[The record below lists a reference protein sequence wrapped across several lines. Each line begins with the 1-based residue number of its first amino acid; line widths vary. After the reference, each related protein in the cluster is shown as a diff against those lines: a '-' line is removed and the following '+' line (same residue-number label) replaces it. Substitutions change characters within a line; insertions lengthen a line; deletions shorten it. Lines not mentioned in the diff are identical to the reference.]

1 MASTS
6 AQKQQVI
13 SKIRAVTKIVND
25 PSTNPLDSFID
36 NTVGSLMDDGFKT
49 FDKQQPKKLTDLQ
62 SKTSKKKENKTDIFG
77 DMIDIAD
84 AFLSGANKKTMYAEF
99 PESKSRLKQITNE
112 SIEETIKSSKSIISN
127 AVQQTLFVGDGI
139 CGTTKVF
146 PSDTMSIKPSE
157 FDFMN
162 TLQLDPLSNAG
173 QIMYEGINKGQ
184 TQLNTELYNL
194 FSGGTLGVNTPS
206 GENLMNLTW
215 DSPTQTYSISGLT
228 GDTGNTINQFIEGYY
243 STIEHIDISG
253 VTKMATLMTLQG
265 DGNEP
270 ISFDIGMNELN
281 RLLSKMLK
289 SCTAP
294 QKTNLTSSNF
304 NQNDEIEESY
314 FDFNDV
320 EGIDLDEESRRL
332 EKVLKFKDCG
342 NVIVPTDKSTFEDF
356 VYLTRST
363 SKLNINQVVDSTL
376 YNVSIMSYQNS
387 QTSQVQNYHINLINN
402 FILNMPKAMIGS
414 LLSPKFLLPISIVYK
429 SVVAAGTSALSSAKE
444 IMKSLYKLFNRIIKD
459 IFWKFLQEF
468 WGRVKKDLLDFLK
481 AFALKIIKDKAKKYA
496 LILAGLIALLQAIL
510 KTDFDDCNSM
520 YNLIT
525 NTINTAL
532 SAASVNLPL
541 SGLLAS
547 FSNLRG
553 GTDPNSMLMGFVEN
567 AQKNGVNIT
576 DIHGEPNKM
585 INMAKTT
592 INSIMDNIASNS
604 VIAGGNEEGFGLSAS
619 GEPVFIPRGSIK
631 MNGLMV

>member
-1 MASTS
+1 MAGTS

-62 SKTSKKKENKTDIFG
+62 SKSSKKKENKTDIFG
-77 DMIDIAD
+77 DLIDIAD
-84 AFLSGANKKTMYAEF
+84 AFLSGANKKTMSAEY
-99 PESKSRLKQITNE
+99 PENKSRLKQITNE
-112 SIEETIKSSKSIISN
+112 SIEETIKSSKSIIAN
-127 AVQQTLFVGDGI
+127 AVQETLFVGDGI
-139 CGTTKVF
+139 CGTNKVF
-146 PSDTMSIKPSE
+146 SSNTMSIKPSE

-162 TLQLDPLSNAG
+162 VLQVDPLSNAG
-173 QIMYEGINKGQ
+173 QIVYEGINKGQ

-206 GENLMNLTW
+206 GDSLMNLTW
-215 DSPTQTYSISGLT
+215 DSPTQTFSVSGLQT
-228 GDTGNTINQFIEGYY
+228 NSINKFIEGYY

-270 ISFDIGMNELN
+270 IGFDIGMNDLN

-289 SCTAP
+289 SCAAP
-294 QKTNLTSSNF
+294 QRGTLTGSNF

-314 FDFNDV
+314 FDFNDI

-342 NVIVPTDKSTFEDF
+342 GVTVPTDKSTFEDF

-376 YNVSIMSYQNS
+376 YNVSITSYQNS
-387 QTSQVQNYHINLINN
+387 KTSQVQNYHINLINN
-402 FILNMPKAMIGS
+402 FVLNMPKAMIGS

-429 SVVAAGTSALSSAKE
+429 AVVAGGQSVVSSAKE
-444 IMKSLYKLFNRIIKD
+444 IMKTLFKLFNKIVKD

-468 WGRVKKDLLDFLK
+468 WGRIRKDLLDFLK
-481 AFALKIIKDKAKKYA
+481 AFALKILKDKGKKYA

-553 GTDPNSMLMGFVEN
+553 GTDPNAMLMGYIEN
-567 AQKNGVNIT
+567 AQKNGVNT
-576 DIHGEPNKM
+576 NDIHGEPNKM
-585 INMAKTT
+585 INNAKTM
-592 INSIMDNIASNS
+592 INSIMDNMASNS
-604 VIAGGNEEGFGLSAS
+604 VVAGGNEEGFGLSAS

-631 MNGLMV
+631 MNGLMI